1 MLTRHPDHYR
11 KELLWLPSAAQGL
24 AEIQIRDKEEIMSMK
39 TGDSK
44 LFVSRDH
51 NEEISACVFVF
62 QFDGGEVISGYE
74 NAKNG
79 EKEGI
84 ALMQAWERDLK
95 SALRWCGN
103 FHPGGNGTPPA
114 NILGCGGAVCI
125 LFGGMRLL
133 STEEEKRSKKRKAE
147 EKEAK
152 EAKKGGKKTKRKRS
166 AGSTAKFL
174 EQAQCS
180 AQARAAAGAP
190 ALVGE

>member
-1 MLTRHPDHYR
+1 MQLGKGTGLQDWEQKPDH
-11 KELLWLPSAAQGL
+11 P
-24 AEIQIRDKEEIMSMK
+24 
-39 TGDSK
+39 
-44 LFVSRDH
+44 
-51 NEEISACVFVF
+51 
-62 QFDGGEVISGYE
+62 
-74 NAKNG
+74 
-79 EKEGI
+79 
-84 ALMQAWERDLK
+84 LK
-95 SALRWCGN
+95 WCGS
-103 FHPGGNGTPPA
+103 FHPGANGKRPD
-114 NILGCGGAVCI
+114 NILSCGGAVCI

-133 STEEEKRSKKRKAE
+133 NTEEEKRSKKRKAE

>member
-1 MLTRHPDHYR
+1 
-11 KELLWLPSAAQGL
+11 
-24 AEIQIRDKEEIMSMK
+24 
-39 TGDSK
+39 
-44 LFVSRDH
+44 
-51 NEEISACVFVF
+51 
-62 QFDGGEVISGYE
+62 
-74 NAKNG
+74 
-79 EKEGI
+79 
-84 ALMQAWERDLK
+84 MQAWERDLK

-103 FHPGGNGTPPA
+103 FHPGGNGTAPA

-133 STEEEKRSKKRKAE
+133 NTEEEKRSKKRKAE

>member
-1 MLTRHPDHYR
+1 
-11 KELLWLPSAAQGL
+11 
-24 AEIQIRDKEEIMSMK
+24 MK

-44 LFVSRDH
+44 LFVSRDD

-103 FHPGGNGTPPA
+103 FHPGGNGSPPA

-133 STEEEKRSKKRKAE
+133 NTEEEKRSKKRKAE

-152 EAKKGGKKTKRKRS
+152 EAKKSGKKTKRKCS
-166 AGSTAKFL
+166 AGSTVKFL

-190 ALVGE
+190 APVGE